1 MVSFLLR
8 AALTG
13 FALWMV
19 TLIVPGISFVG
30 GDTTLQEVGIIF
42 VVALI
47 FGLVNAII
55 KPIVQIISIPLYI
68 LTLGLI
74 HIVINA
80 LMLWITSW
88 ITEHTTH
95 WGLFID
101 DFWWTAIWAAIVLS
115 IVSWLL
121 SLVVRDAT
129 RTHSDLIGTLDT
141 CPNCPRSKRSPTTC
155 VATPSGC
162 TIGRI
167 DVSAFSVLK
176 TFDPAISVLHGQ
188 TVTGA
193 NRWGK
198 YLGHAGRR
206 AAPDHPPVAGGLAA
220 LVGQARGRAAETR
233 QGTDRTA
240 RTSRNAR

>member
-1 MVSFLLR
+1 MVSFLVR

-13 FALWMV
+13 FALWVV

-30 GDTTLQEVGIIF
+30 ADSRLQEIGIIF

-47 FGLVNAII
+47 FGVVNAII
-55 KPIVQIISIPLYI
+55 KPIVQILSIPLYI

-121 SLVVRDAT
+121 SLLFRDA
-129 RTHSDLIGTLDT
+129 
-141 CPNCPRSKRSPTTC
+141 
-155 VATPSGC
+155 
-162 TIGRI
+162 GR
-167 DVSAFSVLK
+167 VS
-176 TFDPAISVLHGQ
+176 
-188 TVTGA
+188 
-193 NRWGK
+193 
-198 YLGHAGRR
+198 
-206 AAPDHPPVAGGLAA
+206 
-220 LVGQARGRAAETR
+220 RG
-233 QGTDRTA
+233 
-240 RTSRNAR
+240 

>member
-1 MVSFLLR
+1 MVSFLVR

-13 FALWMV
+13 FALWVV

-30 GDTTLQEVGIIF
+30 ADNTLQEIGIIF

-47 FGLVNAII
+47 FGVVNAII
-55 KPIVQIISIPLYI
+55 KPIVQILSIPLYI

-121 SLVVRDAT
+121 SLLFRDAERVT
-129 RTHSDLIGTLDT
+129 R
-141 CPNCPRSKRSPTTC
+141 N
-155 VATPSGC
+155 
-162 TIGRI
+162 
-167 DVSAFSVLK
+167 
-176 TFDPAISVLHGQ
+176 
-188 TVTGA
+188 
-193 NRWGK
+193 
-198 YLGHAGRR
+198 
-206 AAPDHPPVAGGLAA
+206 
-220 LVGQARGRAAETR
+220 
-233 QGTDRTA
+233 
-240 RTSRNAR
+240 